1 MFIPDPGSWLWI
13 FFHPGSGGQK
23 APDPGSGSVTLD
35 FPASCK
41 KRVGFSWASELLLN
55 RNVRVLFICLK
66 LECKRPFPK
75 PDLQDKRR
83 YRTHRTVLKQSDFF
97 WPFQCRL
104 MSEGEYGR
112 IVRNSMV
119 EALWQDC
126 DTRAKSVGDMAA
138 SVR

>member
-1 MFIPDPGSWLWI
+1 VPPYSFETIR
-13 FFHPGSGGQK
+13 FFG
-23 APDPGSGSVTLD
+23 
-35 FPASCK
+35 
-41 KRVGFSWASELLLN
+41 
-55 RNVRVLFICLK
+55 
-66 LECKRPFPK
+66 
-75 PDLQDKRR
+75 
-83 YRTHRTVLKQSDFF
+83 
-97 WPFQCRL
+97 PFQCRL